1 MTTIATKPIYLDNNG
16 TTPVDPA
23 VLKAMLPY
31 LGDEFGN
38 PSSAHALGRRARD
51 AVEAARTEVASL
63 IGASPDE
70 ILFTSGGTESSNIAI
85 RGAASA
91 NLARNAIVTT
101 AIEHPATEAC
111 CAFLESQG
119 KKVTRIAPNVDAI
132 VDPEKFIAAI
142 NSDTALATIIHAQNE
157 TGTLQPVAEISAAAR
172 RHGTTIHADAAQSVG
187 KIAVDV
193 NELGVDLLSI
203 AGHKLYAPK
212 GIGAL
217 YIRRGINLPP
227 LLLGAGQEHGRRP
240 GTENVAFIVGLGEAC
255 RIAKAQLQRGL
266 HGLKGLADE
275 LYGGLKREIPGIRL
289 VGHPAQRLPNTLNVL
304 FPRVSG
310 RRLLEN
316 CPGVFA
322 SNGSACHAD
331 SEEPSAIL
339 TALGIPAHEALGSVR
354 LSLGRHTS
362 RADIETAALQLVAA
376 WRTLAGTDAAT
387 SLAPDKNFVPNS
399 RELST

>member
-1 MTTIATKPIYLDNNG
+1 MTIATKPVYLDYNA

-23 VLKAMLPY
+23 VLAAMLPY
-31 LGDEFGN
+31 LGAEFGN
-38 PSSAHALGRRARD
+38 PSSAHPLGRRARD
-51 AVEAARTEVASL
+51 AVEAARAEVASL

-70 ILFTSGGTESSNIAI
+70 ILFTSGGTESNNIAI

-91 NLARNAIVTT
+91 NLTRNAIVTT

-111 CAFLESQG
+111 CAFLESKD
-119 KKVTRIAPNVDAI
+119 KKVTRIVPNADATVDA
-132 VDPEKFIAAI
+132 EKFIAAI
-142 NSDTALATIIHAQNE
+142 DDNTALATIIHAQNE

-172 RHGTTIHADAAQSVG
+172 RRGTTIHADAAQSVG

-193 NELGVDLLSI
+193 DELGVDLLSI

-217 YIRRGINLPP
+217 YIRRGIDLPP

-240 GTENVAFIVGLGEAC
+240 GTENVAYIVGLGEAC
-255 RIAKAQLQRGL
+255 GIAKRHLQTGL
-266 HGLKGLADE
+266 HELKSLADE
-275 LYGGLKREIPGIRL
+275 LYGRLQREIPGIRL
-289 VGHPAQRLPNTLNVL
+289 VGHPVQRLPNTLNVL
-304 FPRVSG
+304 FPGVSG
-310 RRLLEN
+310 RRLLEC

-339 TALGIPAHEALGSVR
+339 TALGIPALEALGSVR

-362 RADIETAALQLVAA
+362 GADIEIAASQLVAA
-376 WRTLAGTDAAT
+376 WRVLANAN
-387 SLAPDKNFVPNS
+387 APISFVSDKNFAANA

>member
-1 MTTIATKPIYLDNNG
+1 MTSIVRKPVYLDYNA
-16 TTPVDPA
+16 TTPVDPD
-23 VLKAMLPY
+23 VLKVMLPY

-51 AVEAARTEVASL
+51 AVEAARGEVASL
-63 IGASPDE
+63 IGAMPDE
-70 ILFTSGGTESSNIAI
+70 VLFTSGGTEANNIAI

-91 NLARNAIVTT
+91 NTARNAIVTT

-111 CAFLESQG
+111 CAYLESQG
-119 KKVTRIAPNVDAI
+119 KKVTRIMPNADAT

-142 NSDTALATIIHAQNE
+142 DDDTALATIIHAQNE

-172 RHGTTIHADAAQSVG
+172 LRGTTIHADAAQSVG
-187 KIAVDV
+187 KIPVDI
-193 NELGVDLLSI
+193 NELGIDLLSI

-217 YIRRGINLPP
+217 YIRRGFHLPP
-227 LLLGAGQEHGRRP
+227 LLLGASQEHGRRP
-240 GTENVAFIVGLGEAC
+240 GTENVAYIVALGEAC
-255 RIAKAQLQRGL
+255 RIAKRHLQTGL
-266 HGLKGLADE
+266 HELRSLADE
-275 LYGGLKREIPGIRL
+275 LYTRLQREIPGIRL
-289 VGHPAQRLPNTLNVL
+289 VGHPVQRLPNTLNVL

-331 SEEPSAIL
+331 SEEASAIL
-339 TALGIPAHEALGSVR
+339 TALGISPDEALGSVR
-354 LSLGRHTS
+354 LSLGRYTS
-362 RADIETAALQLVAA
+362 AADIEIAASKLIIA
-376 WRTLAGTDAAT
+376 WRGLANAN
-387 SLAPDKNFVPNS
+387 APIFVSDKNIA

>member
-1 MTTIATKPIYLDNNG
+1 MTPIATKPVYLDYNA
-16 TTPVDPA
+16 TTPVEPG

-31 LGDEFGN
+31 LSDEFGN

-51 AVEAARTEVASL
+51 AVEAAHTEVAGL
-63 IGASPDE
+63 IGAMPDE
-70 ILFTSGGTESSNIAI
+70 ILFTSGGTEANNIAI
-85 RGAASA
+85 RGTASA
-91 NLARNAIVTT
+91 NRARNAIVTT

-111 CAFLESQG
+111 CAFLELQG
-119 KKVTRIAPNVDAI
+119 QKVTRITPNADAT

-142 NSDTALATIIHAQNE
+142 DDNTTLATIIHAQNE
-157 TGTLQPVAEISAAAR
+157 TGTVQPIAEISAAAR

-187 KIAVDV
+187 KVAVDV

-217 YIRRGINLPP
+217 YVRRGIDLPP

-255 RIAKAQLQRGL
+255 RIAKRHLQTGL
-266 HGLKGLADE
+266 HELKRLADE
-275 LYGGLKREIPGIRL
+275 LYGRLQREIPGIRL
-289 VGHPAQRLPNTLNVL
+289 VGHPVQRLPNTLNVL
-304 FPRVSG
+304 FPGVSG
-310 RRLLEN
+310 RRLLEC

-339 TALGIPAHEALGSVR
+339 TALGIAPCEALGSVR

-362 RADIETAALQLVAA
+362 GADIEIAASQLVAA
-376 WRTLAGTDAAT
+376 WRALAGAG
-387 SLAPDKNFVPNS
+387 APVLRVSEKNVAPNS
-399 RELST
+399 HELST

>member
-1 MTTIATKPIYLDNNG
+1 MTSIAAKPVYLDYNA
-16 TTPVDPA
+16 TTPVDPD

-51 AVEAARTEVASL
+51 AVEAARSEVASL

-70 ILFTSGGTESSNIAI
+70 ILFTSGGTEANNIAI
-85 RGAASA
+85 RGTVAA
-91 NLARNAIVTT
+91 NPVRNAIVTT
-101 AIEHPATEAC
+101 AIEHPATETC
-111 CAFLESQG
+111 CAYLESRG
-119 KKVTRIAPNVDAI
+119 KKVTRITPNADATVDA
-132 VDPEKFIAAI
+132 EEFIAAI
-142 NSDTALATIIHAQNE
+142 DNDSALATIIHAQNE

-172 RHGTTIHADAAQSVG
+172 SRGTTIHADAAQSVG
-187 KIAVDV
+187 KIAIDV
-193 NELGVDLLSI
+193 NELGIDLLSI

-217 YIRRGINLPP
+217 YIRRGIDLPP

-240 GTENVAFIVGLGEAC
+240 GTENVAYIVALGEAC
-255 RIAKAQLQRGL
+255 GIAKRHLQTGL
-266 HGLKGLADE
+266 HGLRNFTDA
-275 LYGGLKREIPGIRL
+275 LYSRLQREIPGIRL
-289 VGHPAQRLPNTLNVL
+289 VGHPVQRLPNTLNVL
-304 FPRVSG
+304 FPGVSG
-310 RRLLEN
+310 RRLLEC

-362 RADIETAALQLVAA
+362 SADVEVAASQLVAA
-376 WRTLAGTDAAT
+376 WRVLANAC
-387 SLAPDKNFVPNS
+387 APISFVSDTNFVPNA

>member
-1 MTTIATKPIYLDNNG
+1 MTTIAGKPVYLDYNA

-23 VLKAMLPY
+23 VLEAMLPY

-38 PSSAHALGRRARD
+38 PSSAHPLGRRARD
-51 AVEAARTEVASL
+51 AIEAARAEVARL
-63 IGASPDE
+63 IGAMPDE

-91 NLARNAIVTT
+91 NPARSAIVTT

-111 CAFLESQG
+111 CAFLEAQG
-119 KKVTRIAPNVDAI
+119 RKVARVAPNRDAVVDT
-132 VDPEKFIAAI
+132 ENFIAAI
-142 NSDTALATIIHAQNE
+142 DKNTALATIIHAQNE

-172 RHGTTIHADAAQSVG
+172 KRGALVHTDAAQSVG

-193 NELGVDLLSI
+193 NQLGVDLLSV

-217 YIRRGINLPP
+217 YIRRGIDLPP

-255 RIAKAQLQRGL
+255 RIAKAHLQAGL
-266 HGLKGLADE
+266 HELRTLSNE
-275 LYGGLKREIPGIRL
+275 LYGRLRHEIPRIRL
-289 VGHPAQRLPNTLNVL
+289 VGHPLHRLPNTLNVL
-304 FPRVSG
+304 FPGVSG
-310 RRLLEN
+310 RRLLE
-316 CPGVFA
+316 CCSGVFA

-331 SEEPSAIL
+331 SEEPSTIL

-354 LSLGRHTS
+354 LSLGRDTS
-362 RADIETAALQLVAA
+362 AADIEIAAPHLVAA
-376 WRTLAGTDAAT
+376 WRTLAGADAPT
-387 SLAPDKNFVPNS
+387 SFMPDQNIAPNVPVS
-399 RELST
+399 

>member
-1 MTTIATKPIYLDNNG
+1 MTSIATKPVYLDCNA
-16 TTPVDPA
+16 TTPVDPD

-51 AVEAARTEVASL
+51 AVEAARAEVARL
-63 IGASPDE
+63 IGAMPDE
-70 ILFTSGGTESSNIAI
+70 VLFTSGGTEANNIAI
-85 RGAASA
+85 RGIAST
-91 NLARNAIVTT
+91 NRARSAIVTT

-119 KKVTRIAPNVDAI
+119 GKVTRIMPNADAT
-132 VDPEKFIAAI
+132 VDPERFIAAI
-142 NSDTALATIIHAQNE
+142 DDNTALATIIHAQNE
-157 TGTLQPVAEISAAAR
+157 TGTLQPIAEISAVAR
-172 RHGTTIHADAAQSVG
+172 RRGTTIHADAAQSVG

-193 NELGVDLLSI
+193 DELGVDLLSI

-217 YIRRGINLPP
+217 YIRRGIDLPP
-227 LLLGAGQEHGRRP
+227 LLLGAGQEQGRRP
-240 GTENVAFIVGLGEAC
+240 GTENVAYIVALGEAC
-255 RIAKAQLQRGL
+255 RIAKAHLQAGL
-266 HGLKGLADE
+266 HELKNLADQ
-275 LYGGLKREIPGIRL
+275 LYTRLKREIPGLRL
-289 VGHPAQRLPNTLNVL
+289 VGHPVQRLPNTLNVL
-304 FPRVSG
+304 FPHVSG

-362 RADIETAALQLVAA
+362 RADVEIAASRLVAA
-376 WRTLAGTDAAT
+376 WRVLANAN
-387 SLAPDKNFVPNS
+387 APISSMSDKNFAPNA